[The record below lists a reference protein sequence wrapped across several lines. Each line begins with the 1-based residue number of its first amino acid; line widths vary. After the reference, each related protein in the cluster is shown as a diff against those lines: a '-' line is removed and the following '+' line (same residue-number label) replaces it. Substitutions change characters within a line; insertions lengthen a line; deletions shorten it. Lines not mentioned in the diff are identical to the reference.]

1 MVSLE
6 DAVIAR
12 YETGGNRFEILID
25 PKAAQNYSEGDEID
39 WEDAIA
45 ADGIWSDSSK
55 GERTPDIL
63 VNNTFGTTDLI
74 DIYKRIL
81 TDGTIQ
87 LTSQQRKEMVEQKR
101 KQIVAHIVANAMNP
115 QTGGPHPPQRI
126 ENAID
131 EVRYSVDPMEN
142 MDKQIEKI
150 IKSIKT
156 LIPISFEKIRVAVK
170 IKAIHV
176 GKCYGQITSLSKIE
190 SEEYQKDGSWI
201 GMLEMSA
208 ASFAKL
214 EDALG
219 SLTKGTAE
227 TKML

>member
-25 PKAAQNYSEGDEID
+25 PKSAQEYKEGDDID

-45 ADGIWSDSSK
+45 ADGIWTDSAK
-55 GERTPDIL
+55 GDRAPENL
-63 VNNTFGTTDLI
+63 VNDAFEATDLI
-74 DIYKRIL
+74 EIYKTIL
-81 TDGTIQ
+81 TEGNIQ
-87 LTSQQRKEMVEQKR
+87 LTSQQRNEMVDQKR
-101 KQIVAHIVANAMNP
+101 KQIIAHVVANAMNP

-131 EVRYSVDPMEN
+131 EARFSIDPMEA
-142 MDKQIEKI
+142 IERQVEKL
-150 IKSIKT
+150 IKSIKP

-170 IKAIHV
+170 IQAIHV
-176 GKCYGQITSLSKIE
+176 GKCYGQISSLANIQ

-208 ASFAKL
+208 ASFVKL
-214 EDALG
+214 EDVLG

>member
-6 DAVIAR
+6 EAVIAR

-25 PKAAQNYSEGDEID
+25 PISAQAYREDDDID

-45 ADGIWSDSSK
+45 ADGVWSDSAK
-55 GERTPDIL
+55 GDRAPDNL
-63 VNNTFGTTDLI
+63 VHDTFETRDLI
-74 DIYKRIL
+74 EIYKKIL
-81 TDGTIQ
+81 TEGTIQ
-87 LTSQQRKEMVEQKR
+87 LTSQQRNEMVDQKK
-101 KQIVAHIVANAMNP
+101 KQIIAHIVANAMNP

-131 EVRYSVDPMEN
+131 ETRFSIDPIDAVE
-142 MDKQIEKI
+142 KQVEKL
-150 IKSIKT
+150 IKSIKP
-156 LIPISFEKIRVAVK
+156 LIPISFEKVKVAVK
-170 IKAIHV
+170 IQAIHV
-176 GKCYGQITSLSKIE
+176 GKCYGQISTLANIQ

-208 ASFAKL
+208 ASFVKL
-214 EDALG
+214 EDILG

>member
-25 PKAAQNYSEGDEID
+25 PKEAQRYSEGDEID
-39 WEDAIA
+39 WEEAIA
-45 ADGIWSDSSK
+45 ADGIWNDSAK
-55 GERTPDIL
+55 GDRAPEHL
-63 VNNTFGTTDLI
+63 VNDTFGTNDLI
-74 DIYKRIL
+74 DIYKKIL
-81 TDGTIQ
+81 NEGTIQ
-87 LTSQQRKEMVEQKR
+87 LTSQQRKEMVDQKK
-101 KQIVAHIVANAMNP
+101 KQIVAHVVANAMNP

-131 EVRYSVDPMEN
+131 EARFSVDPMES
-142 MDKQIEKI
+142 IEKQVEKL
-150 IKSIKT
+150 IKSIKI
-156 LIPISFEKIRVAVK
+156 LIPISFEKVKVAVK
-170 IKAIHV
+170 IRAIHV
-176 GKCYGQITSLSKIE
+176 GKCYGQISSLGNIE

-201 GMLEMSA
+201 GIIEISA
-208 ASFAKL
+208 ASFVKL
-214 EDALG
+214 EDVLG

>member
-25 PKAAQNYSEGDEID
+25 PKAAQEYKEGDDID

-45 ADGIWSDSSK
+45 ADGIWADSAK
-55 GERTPDIL
+55 GDRAPEHL
-63 VNNTFGTTDLI
+63 VNDAFEATDLI
-74 DIYKRIL
+74 EIYKTIL
-81 TDGTIQ
+81 TEGNIQ
-87 LTSQQRKEMVEQKR
+87 LTSQQRNEMVDQKR
-101 KQIVAHIVANAMNP
+101 KQIIAHVVANAMNP

-131 EVRYSVDPMEN
+131 EARFSIDPMEA
-142 MDKQIEKI
+142 IERQVEKL
-150 IKSIKT
+150 IKSIKP

-170 IKAIHV
+170 IQAIHV
-176 GKCYGQITSLSKIE
+176 GKCYGQISSLANIQ

-208 ASFAKL
+208 ASFVKL
-214 EDALG
+214 EDVLG

>member
-25 PKAAQNYSEGDEID
+25 PKAAQKYSEGDEID

-63 VNNTFGTTDLI
+63 VNNTFETTDLI
-74 DIYKRIL
+74 EIYKRIL

>member
-6 DAVIAR
+6 DAVTAR

-25 PKAAQNYSEGDEID
+25 PKAAQSYREGDEID
-39 WEDAIA
+39 WEEAIA
-45 ADGIWSDSSK
+45 ADGVWTDSAK
-55 GERTPDIL
+55 GDRAPDIL
-63 VNNTFGTTDLI
+63 VNDAFGTTELI
-74 DIYKRIL
+74 EIYKKIL
-81 TDGTIQ
+81 TEGTIQ
-87 LTSQQRKEMVEQKR
+87 LTAQQRKEMVDQKK

-131 EVRYSVDPMEN
+131 EARFSVDPMEA
-142 MDKQIEKI
+142 IEKQVEKL
-150 IKSIKT
+150 IKLIKP

-170 IKAIHV
+170 IRAIHV
-176 GKCYGQITSLSKIE
+176 GKCYGQISSLSNIE

-201 GMLEMSA
+201 GILEMPA
-208 ASFAKL
+208 ASFVKL
-214 EDALG
+214 EDVLG

>member
-1 MVSLE
+1 MKSLSEIETVSKRASRAAGYSWGICEEVGKNIRLLE
-6 DAVIAR
+6 MF
-12 YETGGNRFEILID
+12 GL
-25 PKAAQNYSEGDEID
+25 P
-39 WEDAIA
+39 
-45 ADGIWSDSSK
+45 GIKNLNDYFDK
-55 GERTPDIL
+55 
-63 VNNTFGTTDLI
+63 
-74 DIYKRIL
+74 K
-81 TDGTIQ
+81 
-87 LTSQQRKEMVEQKR
+87 K
-101 KQIVAHIVANAMNP
+101 KQIIAHVVANAMNP

-131 EVRYSVDPMEN
+131 EARFSIDPMEA
-142 MDKQIEKI
+142 IERQVEKL
-150 IKSIKT
+150 IKSIKP

-170 IKAIHV
+170 IQAIHV
-176 GKCYGQITSLSKIE
+176 GKCYGQISSLATIQ

-208 ASFAKL
+208 ASFVKL

>member
-6 DAVIAR
+6 DAVTAR

-25 PKAAQNYSEGDEID
+25 PKAAQSYREGDEID
-39 WEDAIA
+39 WEEAIA
-45 ADGIWSDSSK
+45 ADGVWADSAK
-55 GERTPDIL
+55 GDRAPDIL
-63 VNNTFGTTDLI
+63 VNDAFGTTELI
-74 DIYKRIL
+74 EIYKKIL
-81 TDGTIQ
+81 TEGTIQ
-87 LTSQQRKEMVEQKR
+87 LTAQQRNEMVDQKK
-101 KQIVAHIVANAMNP
+101 KQIVAHIEANAMNP

-131 EVRYSVDPMEN
+131 EARFSVDPMEA
-142 MDKQIEKI
+142 IEKQVEKL
-150 IKSIKT
+150 IKLIKP

-170 IKAIHV
+170 IRAIHV
-176 GKCYGQITSLSKIE
+176 GKCYGQISSLSNIE

-201 GMLEMSA
+201 GILEMPA
-208 ASFAKL
+208 ASFVKL
-214 EDALG
+214 EDVLG

>member
-12 YETGGNRFEILID
+12 YETGGSRFEILID
-25 PKAAQNYSEGDEID
+25 PKAAQSYSEGNEID

-45 ADGIWSDSSK
+45 ADGIWSDSAK
-55 GERTPDIL
+55 GERAPDTI
-63 VNNTFGTTDLI
+63 VNNTFETTDLI
-74 DIYKRIL
+74 DIYKKIL
-81 TDGTIQ
+81 AEGTIQ

-126 ENAID
+126 ENAIN
-131 EVRYSVDPMEN
+131 EVRYSVDPIET
-142 MDKQIEKI
+142 MDKQVEKI
-150 IKSIKT
+150 IKLIKT

-170 IKAIHV
+170 IQAIHV
-176 GKCYGQITSLSKIE
+176 GKCYGQITNLSKIE

-214 EDALG
+214 EDTLG

>member
-6 DAVIAR
+6 DAVTAR

-25 PKAAQNYSEGDEID
+25 PKSAQSYREGDEID

-45 ADGIWSDSSK
+45 ADGVWADSAK
-55 GERTPDIL
+55 GDRAPDIL
-63 VNNTFGTTDLI
+63 I
-74 DIYKRIL
+74 EIYKKIL
-81 TDGTIQ
+81 VEGTIQ
-87 LTSQQRKEMVEQKR
+87 LTAQQRNEMVDQKK
-101 KQIVAHIVANAMNP
+101 KQIIAHVVANAMNP

-131 EVRYSVDPMEN
+131 EARFSVDPMEA
-142 MDKQIEKI
+142 IEKQVERL
-150 IKSIKT
+150 IKSIKP
-156 LIPISFEKIRVAVK
+156 LIPISFEKVRVAVK
-170 IKAIHV
+170 IRAIHV
-176 GKCYGQITSLSKIE
+176 GKCYGQISSLANIE

-201 GMLEMSA
+201 GILEMPA
-208 ASFAKL
+208 ASFVKL
-214 EDALG
+214 EDVLG

>member
-12 YETGGNRFEILID
+12 YETGGSRFEILID
-25 PKAAQNYSEGDEID
+25 PKAAQSYSEGNGID

-45 ADGIWSDSSK
+45 ADGIWSDSAK
-55 GERTPDIL
+55 GERAPDTI
-63 VNNTFGTTDLI
+63 VNNTFETTDLI
-74 DIYKRIL
+74 DIYKKIL
-81 TDGTIQ
+81 AEGTIQ

-126 ENAID
+126 ENAIN
-131 EVRYSVDPMEN
+131 EVRYSVDPIET
-142 MDKQIEKI
+142 MDKQVEKI
-150 IKSIKT
+150 IKLIKT

-170 IKAIHV
+170 IQAIHV
-176 GKCYGQITSLSKIE
+176 GKCYGQITNLSKIE

-214 EDALG
+214 EDTLG

>member
-25 PKAAQNYSEGDEID
+25 PKAAQSYSEGDEID

-45 ADGIWSDSSK
+45 ADGIWSDSAK
-55 GERTPDIL
+55 GERAPDSI
-63 VNNTFGTTDLI
+63 VNNTFETTDLI
-74 DIYKRIL
+74 DIYKKIL
-81 TDGTIQ
+81 AEGTIQ

-101 KQIVAHIVANAMNP
+101 KRIVAHIVANAMNP

-131 EVRYSVDPMEN
+131 EVRYSVDPMET
-142 MDKQIEKI
+142 MDKQVEKI
-150 IKSIKT
+150 IKLIKT

-170 IKAIHV
+170 IQAIYV

>member
-6 DAVIAR
+6 DAVTAR

-25 PKAAQNYSEGDEID
+25 PKAAQSYREGDEID

-45 ADGIWSDSSK
+45 ADGVWADSAK
-55 GERTPDIL
+55 GDRAPDIL
-63 VNNTFGTTDLI
+63 VNDAFGTTDLI
-74 DIYKRIL
+74 EIYKKIL
-81 TDGTIQ
+81 TEGTIQ
-87 LTSQQRKEMVEQKR
+87 LTSQQRNEMVDQKK
-101 KQIVAHIVANAMNP
+101 KQIIAHIVANAMNP

-131 EVRYSVDPMEN
+131 EARFSVDPMET
-142 MDKQIEKI
+142 IEQQVEKL
-150 IKSIKT
+150 IKLIKP

-170 IKAIHV
+170 IRAIHV
-176 GKCYGQITSLSKIE
+176 GKCYGQISSLANIQ

-208 ASFAKL
+208 ASFVKL
-214 EDALG
+214 EDVLG

>member
-25 PKAAQNYSEGDEID
+25 PKAAQSYSEGDEID

-55 GERTPDIL
+55 GERTPDML
-63 VNNTFGTTDLI
+63 VNNTFETTDLI
-74 DIYKRIL
+74 KIYKRIL

-131 EVRYSVDPMEN
+131 EVRYSVDPMET
-142 MDKQIEKI
+142 MDSQVEKI
-150 IKSIKT
+150 IKSIKK
-156 LIPISFEKIRVAVK
+156 LIPISFEKIRVAIK
-170 IKAIHV
+170 IKAIYV

-208 ASFAKL
+208 TSFAKL
-214 EDALG
+214 EDTLG

>member
-25 PKAAQNYSEGDEID
+25 PKEAQRYSEGDEID
-39 WEDAIA
+39 WEEAIA
-45 ADGIWSDSSK
+45 ADGIWNDSAK
-55 GERTPDIL
+55 GDRAPEHL
-63 VNNTFGTTDLI
+63 VNDTFGTNDLI
-74 DIYKRIL
+74 EIYKKIL
-81 TDGTIQ
+81 NEGTIQ
-87 LTSQQRKEMVEQKR
+87 LTSQQRKEMVEQKK
-101 KQIVAHIVANAMNP
+101 KQIIAHVVANAMNP

-131 EVRYSVDPMEN
+131 EARFSVDPMETVE
-142 MDKQIEKI
+142 KQVEKL
-150 IKSIKT
+150 IKSIKM
-156 LIPISFEKIRVAVK
+156 LIPISFEKVKVAVK
-170 IKAIHV
+170 IRAIHV
-176 GKCYGQITSLSKIE
+176 GKCYGQISSLGNIE

-201 GMLEMSA
+201 GIMEMSA
-208 ASFAKL
+208 ASFVKL
-214 EDALG
+214 EDILG

>member
-6 DAVIAR
+6 DAVTAR

-25 PKAAQNYSEGDEID
+25 PKAAQSYREGDEID
-39 WEDAIA
+39 WEEAIA
-45 ADGIWSDSSK
+45 ADGVWADSAK
-55 GERTPDIL
+55 GDRAPDIL
-63 VNNTFGTTDLI
+63 VNDAFGTTELI
-74 DIYKRIL
+74 EIYKKIL
-81 TDGTIQ
+81 TEGTIQ
-87 LTSQQRKEMVEQKR
+87 LTAQQRNEMVDQKK

-131 EVRYSVDPMEN
+131 EARFSVEPMEA
-142 MDKQIEKI
+142 IEKQVEKL
-150 IKSIKT
+150 IKLIKP

-170 IKAIHV
+170 IRAIHV
-176 GKCYGQITSLSKIE
+176 GKCYGQISSLSNIE

-201 GMLEMSA
+201 GILEMPA
-208 ASFAKL
+208 ASFVKL
-214 EDALG
+214 EDVLG

>member
-6 DAVIAR
+6 DAVTAR

-25 PKAAQNYSEGDEID
+25 PKAAQSYREGDEID
-39 WEDAIA
+39 WEEAIA
-45 ADGIWSDSSK
+45 VDGVWADSAK
-55 GERTPDIL
+55 GDRAPDIL
-63 VNNTFGTTDLI
+63 VNDAFGTTELI
-74 DIYKRIL
+74 EIYKKIL
-81 TDGTIQ
+81 TEGTIQ
-87 LTSQQRKEMVEQKR
+87 LTAQQRNEMVDQKK

-131 EVRYSVDPMEN
+131 EARFSVDPMEA
-142 MDKQIEKI
+142 IEKQVEKL
-150 IKSIKT
+150 IKLIKP

-170 IKAIHV
+170 IRAIHV
-176 GKCYGQITSLSKIE
+176 GKCYGQISSLSNIE

-201 GMLEMSA
+201 GILEMPA
-208 ASFAKL
+208 ASFVKL
-214 EDALG
+214 EDVLG
-219 SLTKGTAE
+219 SITKGTAE

>member
-6 DAVIAR
+6 DAVTAR

-25 PKAAQNYSEGDEID
+25 PKSAQNYREGDEID

-45 ADGIWSDSSK
+45 ADGVWSDSAK
-55 GERTPDIL
+55 GDRAPDIL
-63 VNNTFGTTDLI
+63 VNDAFGTTELI
-74 DIYKRIL
+74 EIYKKIL
-81 TDGTIQ
+81 TEGTIQ
-87 LTSQQRKEMVEQKR
+87 LTAQQRKEMVDQKK
-101 KQIVAHIVANAMNP
+101 KQIIAHIVANAMNP

-126 ENAID
+126 ENAI
-131 EVRYSVDPMEN
+131 EEARFSVDPMET
-142 MDKQIEKI
+142 IEQQVEKL
-150 IKSIKT
+150 IKSIKP

-170 IKAIHV
+170 IRAIHV
-176 GKCYGQITSLSKIE
+176 GKCYGQISSLANIQ

-208 ASFAKL
+208 ASFVKL
-214 EDALG
+214 EDVLG

>member
-25 PKAAQNYSEGDEID
+25 PKSAQEYKEGDDID

-45 ADGIWSDSSK
+45 ADGIWADSAK
-55 GERTPDIL
+55 GDRAPEHL
-63 VNNTFGTTDLI
+63 VNDAFDSTDLI
-74 DIYKRIL
+74 EIYKTIL
-81 TDGTIQ
+81 TEGNIQ
-87 LTSQQRKEMVEQKR
+87 LTSQQRNEMVDKKR
-101 KQIVAHIVANAMNP
+101 KQIIAHVVANAMNP

-131 EVRYSVDPMEN
+131 EARFSIDPMEA
-142 MDKQIEKI
+142 IERQVEKL
-150 IKSIKT
+150 IKSIKP

-170 IKAIHV
+170 IQAIHV
-176 GKCYGQITSLSKIE
+176 GKCYGQISSLANIQ

-208 ASFAKL
+208 ASFVKL
-214 EDALG
+214 EDVLG

>member
-6 DAVIAR
+6 EAVVAR
-12 YETGGNRFEILID
+12 YETGGNHFEILID
-25 PKAAQNYSEGDEID
+25 PESAKNYKDGDDID

-45 ADGIWSDSSK
+45 ADGIWTDSAKGDRAPDNLVSDAFSS
-55 GERTPDIL
+55 T
-63 VNNTFGTTDLI
+63 NLI
-74 DIYKRIL
+74 EIYKKIL
-81 TDGTIQ
+81 TEGTIQ
-87 LTSQQRKEMVEQKR
+87 LTSQQRNEMVSQKK
-101 KQIVAHIVANAMNP
+101 KQIIAHVVANAMNP

-126 ENAID
+126 ENAI
-131 EVRYSVDPMEN
+131 EETRFSIDPIEAVE
-142 MDKQIEKI
+142 KQVEKL
-150 IKSIKT
+150 IKSIKP
-156 LIPISFEKIRVAVK
+156 LIPISFEKIKVAVK
-170 IKAIHV
+170 IQAIYV
-176 GKCYGQITSLSKIE
+176 GKCYGQISTLANIQ

-214 EDALG
+214 EDVLG